1 MNDHYSTLGVDRNSD
16 AEAIK
21 KAYRKLAAKHHP
33 DRGGDTQR
41 FQQIQEAYDVLSSP
55 EKRQQYDNPQPQFH
69 FHTGNMGGFEDI
81 FNQFGFGGMGRRNQ
95 QLRKNRNVTI
105 QVRVTLKE
113 IFEGKE
119 VIGSIR
125 LPSGRDQALQI
136 KIPRGVQHGDQI
148 RFQGLGDDS
157 IPGLEKG
164 DLIVNITQ
172 MPDTKFRREG
182 PHLYTETQINSF
194 DAMLGTTVIVD
205 TIADSH
211 LEISVP
217 AGIQTGQM
225 INCRGHGLYEM
236 NRQNARGS
244 MFVVIN
250 VVTPN
255 ISDPGDRIVLEKI
268 QRKYADK

>member
-1 MNDHYSTLGVDRNSD
+1 MSDHYSTLGVSRTASAD
-16 AEAIK
+16 EIK

-41 FQQIQEAYDVLSSP
+41 FQQIQEAYDTLSDP
-55 EKRQQYDNPQPQFH
+55 GKRQQYDNPQPEFR

-81 FNQFGFGGMGRRNQ
+81 FSNFGFGGMGRRQ
-95 QLRKNRNVTI
+95 QVRRNKNVTI
-105 QVRVTLKE
+105 QVRMTLKE

-119 VIGSIR
+119 VVGSIR
-125 LPSGRDQALQI
+125 LPSGREQALQI
-136 KIPRGVQHGDQI
+136 KIPRGVQHGDQV

-157 IPGLEKG
+157 MPGMEKG
-164 DLIVNITQ
+164 DLIANIVQ
-172 MPDTKFRREG
+172 VPDNRFRRDG
-182 PHLYTETQINSF
+182 PHLFTEAQINVF
-194 DAMLGTTVIVD
+194 DALLGTTIFVD
-205 TIADSH
+205 TIADSR

-217 AGIQTGQM
+217 PGIQHGQM

-250 VVTPN
+250 ITTPN
-255 ISDPGDRIVLEKI
+255 ISDPGDRVVLEKI
-268 QRKYADK
+268 QRKYANK